1 MTVAGRV
8 AAGSGLLILVL
19 AAALAYHVAQA
30 SRLTAASR
38 DLARKEFRAALLAE
52 EQRRLLEEIDV
63 TARKV
68 QVSGDYALKLG
79 TLSMDMAKSLDQLGR
94 LRLSGTVGIEAQ
106 RLADGWGALP
116 LDELAAAAPFWP
128 AARGEDPLPALGTRL
143 AELRDQAAR
152 VHLAAQRAIEE
163 EVAAAAARRRQAERI
178 SWLVVAAALA
188 VGLGVLAL
196 TVRSINGPLK
206 RLTEGTRAVAAGDFG
221 HRIEAG
227 GGELG
232 RLAGDFNRMTA
243 RLAELERVKKELLSR
258 VSHELRTPLVAMH
271 ETNQL
276 LLDGLPGPL
285 TAKQRRLLELNREG
299 GGRLAGMIGKLLDA
313 SSLEAGA
320 VHYRF
325 ERQDLGELARSAAAA
340 FEGRARERGLAIVC
354 ELPPAPVVAR
364 CDGERVL
371 QALENLL
378 DNALQHSPTGRRVRL
393 RLSRLDAPPPGVPGR
408 WRDAAARGPAGV
420 AMLRVEDRG
429 PGVPDEHKE
438 RVFETFHRVVRGRRT
453 AADGVGLGLAICR
466 EIAAAHHGAVWV
478 EDRPGEGSSFTLM
491 LACEEAGDSSVP
503 AAAGAAHAAG
513 AA

>member
-1 MTVAGRV
+1 VTVAGKV

-30 SRLTAASR
+30 SRQARASR
-38 DLARKEFRAALLAE
+38 DLARREFRAALLAG
-52 EQRRLLEEIDV
+52 EQRRLIEEIDV
-63 TARKV
+63 TAQKIR
-68 QVSGDYALKLG
+68 VSGDYTLKLR
-79 TLSMDMAKSLDQLGR
+79 TLSLELAESLDQLAA
-94 LRLSGTVGIEAQ
+94 LRLSGPVGLEAR
-106 RLADGWGALP
+106 RLADVAGALP
-116 LDELAAAAPFWP
+116 LHEFDAATPFVRPAPG
-128 AARGEDPLPALGTRL
+128 GEDPLAALRVRL
-143 AELRDQAAR
+143 DELREQAER
-152 VHLAAQRAIEE
+152 VTVAAQGAIDA

-178 SWLVVAAALA
+178 SWLVLAAALA
-188 VGLGVLAL
+188 LGLGVLAL
-196 TVRSINGPLK
+196 IVRSINDPLK

-325 ERQDLGELARSAAAA
+325 DRHDLAALARSAAAA
-340 FEGRARERGLAIVC
+340 FEGGARERGLTIVC
-354 ELPPAPVVAR
+354 EPPAAPVVAR

-378 DNALQHSPTGRRVRL
+378 DNALKHSPTGRRVRL
-393 RLSRLDAPPPGVPGR
+393 RLSRLDAPPPGLPGR
-408 WRDAAARGPAGV
+408 WREAAARGPAGV
-420 AMLRVEDRG
+420 ALLTVEDRG

-438 RVFETFHRVVRGRRT
+438 RVFETFHRLAGGRRA

-466 EIAAAHHGAVWV
+466 EIAAAHRGAVWV
-478 EDRPGEGSSFTLM
+478 EDRAGEGSSFTLM
-491 LACEEAGDSSVP
+491 LPCEEAGVHAAT
-503 AAAGAAHAAG
+503 AAAGAA
-513 AA
+513 